1 MKTRKILLVG
11 LVISVLGL
19 LGLWLSFDKARP
31 AQAEPEIYASPVHAG
46 CYIAAPSDCRI
57 HVEPLTISIQSGSKL
72 DYFQLWAS
80 RIGYSAGKI
89 YDFRPDVSNPMPV
102 SGTIVSMSQVT
113 QDYAA
118 QCGATYY
125 VYLIGK
131 DTLDTQAYVLGSTA
145 QFTCPAGVP

>member
-1 MKTRKILLVG
+1 MKARKILL
-11 LVISVLGL
+11 LCLAVLIIG
-19 LGLWLSFDKARP
+19 GMGVWLAFYKLDP
-31 AQAEPEIYASPVHAG
+31 AQAEPEIYANPVHAG

-57 HVEPLTISIQSGSKL
+57 HVEPFTINIASGSKL
-72 DYFQLWAS
+72 DFFQLWAS
-80 RIGYSAGKI
+80 RVGYSAGII
-89 YDFRPDVSNPMPV
+89 YDFRPDVSNPLPIT
-102 SGTIVSMSQVT
+102 GTVVTPSQVT

-131 DTLDTQAYVLGSTA
+131 DTLDNTAFVLGSTA